1 MLIIYFGV
9 YEMII
14 LSLNNISKAYG
25 TDIILKDIN
34 FSLNENEK
42 VGLVGIN
49 GAGKTT
55 LFKILCQ
62 ETGYDSG
69 SIYMPI
75 DKKIGYLSQNLDLE
89 VECTVFQETMKVF
102 KHLKDMELRLRE
114 IEGLM
119 SNPNMDYSSS
129 EHERLLKEYGHIQ
142 EEYESANG
150 YGSESFARGILIGLG
165 ISSVD
170 FDKEIKYLSGGQKTR
185 VALAK
190 LLLKNPDIL
199 LLDEPTNHLDLNA
212 INFLENFL
220 KDYKGTV
227 IVISHD
233 RYFLDIVTNKTLE
246 LTNGIIEEYGG
257 NYSYFISEREK
268 RYEMRIKEFENQQKE
283 IERLEDII
291 KKFRANTR
299 EKSNK
304 QAASREK
311 ALDRIERLDKPGID
325 NRGTRISFDAKIKS
339 GNDVLMI
346 EELSKAFGDNQLFQ
360 NLSFLIRRGE
370 RIALIGENGKGKT
383 TLFRIICGYAEGDS
397 GQARLGRNVF
407 TGYYDQEQKDLSP
420 DKTVLDELWDAY
432 PDMTTTEVR
441 TYLGSFLFTGDD
453 VFKQVATLSG
463 GEKCKLSLLK
473 LMLSKSN
480 FLLLD
485 EPTNHLDM
493 LSREALENALLH
505 YDGTL
510 FVISHDRYFL
520 NKVINRILELD
531 GNGLTEYLGNFE
543 YYHAK
548 KNAPEDEIIISTAG
562 KTKTEAKEERKKL
575 RNIYEKKKQSE
586 KDLKELELQIERIEN
601 DINENEGLLC
611 LDEVYSNSQK
621 TAEISKNI
629 ITLRK
634 TLDSLYD
641 KWEELSTLT

>member
-1 MLIIYFGV
+1 
-9 YEMII
+9 MII
-14 LSLNNISKAYG
+14 LSLNNISKAFG

-34 FSLNENEK
+34 FSINENEK
-42 VGLVGIN
+42 IGLVGIN

-62 ETGYDSG
+62 EIGYDSG
-69 SIYMPI
+69 SIYIPA
-75 DKKIGYLSQNLDLE
+75 DKKIGYLSQNLDLDLNS
-89 VECTVFQETMKVF
+89 TVFEETMKVF
-102 KHLKDMELRLRE
+102 KSIKDMELRLRE
-114 IEGLM
+114 IEGII
-119 SNPNMDYSSS
+119 SNPKMDYSSNQ
-129 EHERLLKEYGHIQ
+129 HENYLKEYGHIQ
-142 EEYESANG
+142 EEYERMNG

-170 FDKEIKYLSGGQKTR
+170 FDKMIKYLSGGQKTR

-212 INFLENFL
+212 ISFLENFL
-220 KDYKGTV
+220 KDYRGTV

-233 RYFLDIVTNKTLE
+233 RYFLDVVTNKTLE
-246 LTNGIIEEYGG
+246 LTQGIVEEYGG

-268 RYEMRIKEFENQQKE
+268 RYELRMKEFENQQKE
-283 IERLEDII
+283 IERLEEII
-291 KKFRANTR
+291 KNFRANTR

-311 ALDRIERLDKPGID
+311 ALDKIERIDRPGID
-325 NRGTRISFDAKIKS
+325 KRGTRIAFDAKIKS

-346 EELSKAFGDNQLFQ
+346 EELSKAFGENQLFK

-370 RIALIGENGKGKT
+370 RVALIGENGKGKT
-383 TLFRIICGYAEGDS
+383 TLFRIICGFIEGDE
-397 GQARLGRNVF
+397 GHARLGRNVF
-407 TGYYDQEQKDLSP
+407 VGYYDQEQKDLSP
-420 DKTVLDELWDAY
+420 EKTVIDELWDEY

-453 VFKQVATLSG
+453 VFKQVSSLSG
-463 GEKCKLSLLK
+463 GEKCRLSLLK

-505 YDGTL
+505 YEGTL

-520 NKVINRILELD
+520 NKVIQRIFELD
-531 GNGLTEYLGNFE
+531 RNGLTEYLGNFE
-543 YYHAK
+543 YYNNK
-548 KNAPEDEIIISTAG
+548 KNAPEDEIVINTAG
-562 KTKTEAKEERKKL
+562 KTKTEIKEERKKL
-575 RNIYEKKKQSE
+575 RDIQERKKQLE
-586 KDLKELELQIERIEN
+586 KDLKTLEREIEN
-601 DINENEGLLC
+601 TENCIKENENLMCIE
-611 LDEVYSNSQK
+611 EVYSNPQK
-621 TAEISKNI
+621 SVEVSKNI
-629 ITLRK
+629 VSLKENLNTL
-634 TLDSLYD
+634 YN
-641 KWEELSTLT
+641 KWEELSSLVEDE

>member
-1 MLIIYFGV
+1 
-9 YEMII
+9 MII
-14 LSLNNISKAYG
+14 LSLNNISKVYG

-34 FSLNENEK
+34 FSVNENEK
-42 VGLVGIN
+42 IGLVGIN

-62 ETGYDSG
+62 EISYDSG
-69 SIYMPI
+69 SIYVPS
-75 DKKIGYLSQNLDLE
+75 DKKIGYLSQNLDLDMD
-89 VECTVFQETMKVF
+89 CTVFQETMKVF
-102 KHLKDMELRLRE
+102 KSVKDMELRLRE
-114 IEGLM
+114 IEIII
-119 SNPNMDYSSS
+119 SSPEMDYASNQ
-129 EHERLLKEYGHIQ
+129 HKNLLKEYGHIQ
-142 EEYESANG
+142 EEYERVNG

-165 ISSVD
+165 ISTID

-220 KDYKGTV
+220 KDYKGTI

-233 RYFLDIVTNKTLE
+233 RYFLDVVTNKTLE
-246 LTNGIIEEYGG
+246 LTRGIVEEYGG

-268 RYEMRIKEFENQQKE
+268 RYQQRIQEFENQQKE
-283 IERLEDII
+283 IERLEEII
-291 KKFRANTR
+291 KNFRANTR

-311 ALDRIERLDKPGID
+311 ALDKIERIDKPGID
-325 NRGTRISFDAKIKS
+325 NRGTRISFEAKIKS

-346 EELSKAFGDNQLFQ
+346 ENLSKSFGDNQLFQ

-370 RIALIGENGKGKT
+370 RVALIGENGKGKT
-383 TLFRIICGYAEGDS
+383 TLFRIICGLVEGD
-397 GQARLGRNVF
+397 GGHPRLGRNVF
-407 TGYYDQEQKDLSP
+407 VGYYDQEQRDLSSE
-420 DKTVLDELWDAY
+420 KTVIDELWDEY

-453 VFKQVATLSG
+453 VFKKVSSLSG
-463 GEKCKLSLLK
+463 GEKCRLSLLK

-480 FLLLD
+480 LLLLD

-505 YDGTL
+505 YEGTL

-520 NKVINRILELD
+520 NKVIQRIFELD
-531 GNGLTEYLGNFE
+531 GNGFTDYLGNFE
-543 YYHAK
+543 YYQNK
-548 KNAPEDEIIISTAG
+548 KNAPENEIVINTAG
-562 KTKTEAKEERKKL
+562 KTKTEIKEERKKL
-575 RNIYEKKKQSE
+575 REIQEKRKQSE
-586 KDLKELELQIERIEN
+586 KDLAAIEKEIEKTENSIKDLENLM
-601 DINENEGLLC
+601 C
-611 LDEVYSNSQK
+611 LEEVYSNSQK
-621 TAEISKNI
+621 SAEISKD
-629 ITLRK
+629 ITNLK
-634 TLDSLYD
+634 ESLSALYD
-641 KWEELSTLT
+641 NWDQLSSIVEED

>member
-1 MLIIYFGV
+1 
-9 YEMII
+9 MII

-34 FSLNENEK
+34 FSINESEK

-55 LFKILCQ
+55 LFKILCH

-69 SIYMPI
+69 SIYIPAE
-75 DKKIGYLSQNLDLE
+75 KKIGYLSQNLDLDLD
-89 VECTVFQETMKVF
+89 CTVFEETMKVF
-102 KHLKDMELRLRE
+102 KLIKDMELRLRE
-114 IEGLM
+114 IEGII
-119 SNPNMDYSSS
+119 SNPDMDYASN
-129 EHERLLKEYGHIQ
+129 EHEVLLKEYGRIQ
-142 EEYESANG
+142 EEYERMNG

-233 RYFLDIVTNKTLE
+233 RYFLDVVTNKTIE
-246 LTNGIIEEYGG
+246 LTKGVIEEYGG

-268 RYEMRIKEFENQQKE
+268 RYELRLKEFENQQKE
-283 IERLEDII
+283 IDRLEEII

-311 ALDRIERLDKPGID
+311 ALDRIERVNKPDID
-325 NRGTRISFDAKIKS
+325 NKGTRISFDAKIKS

-346 EELSKAFGDNQLFQ
+346 EGLSKSFGDNQLFQ

-370 RIALIGENGKGKT
+370 RVALIGENGKGKT
-383 TLFRIICGYAEGDS
+383 TLFRIICGLTEGDR
-397 GQARLGRNVF
+397 GLARLGRNVF
-407 TGYYDQEQKDLSP
+407 VGYYDQEQKDLSP
-420 DKTVLDELWDAY
+420 EKTVLDELWDAY

-453 VFKQVATLSG
+453 VFKQVSSLSG
-463 GEKCKLSLLK
+463 GEKCRLSLLK

-480 FLLLD
+480 LLLLD

-493 LSREALENALLH
+493 LSREALENALLN

-520 NKVINRILELD
+520 NKVIKRILELD
-531 GNGLTEYLGNFE
+531 EKGLTEYLGNFK
-543 YYHAK
+543 YYQSK
-548 KNAPEDEIIISTAG
+548 KDAPEDEIIINTAG
-562 KTKTEAKEERKKL
+562 KTKTEIKEERKKL
-575 RNIYEKKKQSE
+575 RDIQEKKKQTE
-586 KDLKELELQIERIEN
+586 RDLKAIEKEIEN
-601 DINENEGLLC
+601 TENSIVENENLMC
-611 LDEVYSNSQK
+611 LEEVYSNPQRS
-621 TAEISKNI
+621 AEVSKSI
-629 ITLRK
+629 INLK
-634 TLDSLYD
+634 ESLSILYD
-641 KWEELSTLT
+641 RWEELSLLIEDD

>member
-1 MLIIYFGV
+1 
-9 YEMII
+9 MII

-25 TDIILKDIN
+25 TNIILKDIN
-34 FSLNENEK
+34 FSINENEK
-42 VGLVGIN
+42 IGLVGIN

-62 ETGYDSG
+62 EIGYDSG
-69 SIYMPI
+69 SIYMPPN
-75 DKKIGYLSQNLDLE
+75 KKIGYLSQNLDLDMDS
-89 VECTVFQETMKVF
+89 TVFQETMKVF
-102 KHLKDMELRLRE
+102 KHIKDMELRLRE
-114 IEGLM
+114 IEALM
-119 SNPNMDYSSS
+119 SNPNMDYSSN
-129 EHERLLKEYGHIQ
+129 EHEILLKEYGRIQ
-142 EEYESANG
+142 EEYERANG

-165 ISSVD
+165 ISTVD

-185 VALAK
+185 VALSK
-190 LLLKNPDIL
+190 LLLKSPDIL

-212 INFLENFL
+212 ISFLENFL

-246 LTNGIIEEYGG
+246 LTSGIIEEYGG

-268 RYEMRIKEFENQQKE
+268 RFEVRMKEFENQQKE

-311 ALDRIERLDKPGID
+311 ALDRIERVDKPGID

-346 EELSKAFGDNQLFQ
+346 EELSKAFGDNQLFKS
-360 NLSFLIRRGE
+360 LSFLIRRGE
-370 RIALIGENGKGKT
+370 RVALIGENGKGKT
-383 TLFRIICGYAEGDS
+383 TLFRIICGFTEGDS

-407 TGYYDQEQKDLSP
+407 TGYYDQEQKDLSLE
-420 DKTVLDELWDAY
+420 KTVLDELWDTY

-453 VFKQVATLSG
+453 VFKQVSSLSG
-463 GEKCKLSLLK
+463 GEKCRLSLLK

-480 FLLLD
+480 LLLLD

-493 LSREALENALLH
+493 LSREALENALLN

-531 GNGLTEYLGNFE
+531 ETGLSEYLGNFQ
-543 YYHAK
+543 YYLAK
-548 KNAPEDEIIISTAG
+548 KNATEDEIIISTAG
-562 KTKTEAKEERKKL
+562 KTKTEIKEERKKL
-575 RNIYEKKKQSE
+575 RDIQEKKKQTE
-586 KDLKELELQIERIEN
+586 KDLKDIEKEIERVEN
-601 DINENEGLLC
+601 SINENENLMC
-611 LDEVYSNSQK
+611 LEEVYSNPQK
-621 TAEISKNI
+621 SAEVSKNI
-629 ITLRK
+629 TSLK
-634 TLDSLYD
+634 ESLNTLYD
-641 KWEELSTLT
+641 RWEELSSLVEEE

>member
-1 MLIIYFGV
+1 
-9 YEMII
+9 MII

-34 FSLNENEK
+34 FSVNENEK
-42 VGLVGIN
+42 IGLVGIN

-55 LFKILCQ
+55 LFKILCHQ
-62 ETGYDSG
+62 TGYDSG
-69 SIYMPI
+69 SIYIPS
-75 DKKIGYLSQNLDLE
+75 DKKIGYLSQSLDIDMD
-89 VECTVFQETMKVF
+89 CTVFEETMKVF
-102 KHLKDMELRLRE
+102 KTIKDMELRLRE
-114 IEGLM
+114 IEKIM
-119 SNPNMDYSSS
+119 SGPLMDYESKK
-129 EHERLLKEYGHIQ
+129 HESLLKEYGRIQ
-142 EEYESANG
+142 EEYERMNG

-233 RYFLDIVTNKTLE
+233 RYFLDVVTSKTLE
-246 LTNGIIEEYGG
+246 LTKGIIEEYGG

-268 RYEMRIKEFENQQKE
+268 RYELRMKEFENQQKE
-283 IERLEDII
+283 IDRLEEII

-311 ALDRIERLDKPGID
+311 ALDRIELIDKPTRD
-325 NRGTRISFDAKIKS
+325 NKTTRISFDAKIKS

-346 EELSKAFGDNQLFQ
+346 ENLSKSFGDNRLFQ

-370 RIALIGENGKGKT
+370 RVALIGENGKGKT
-383 TLFRIICGYAEGDS
+383 TLFKIICGLIQGDS
-397 GQARLGRNVF
+397 GLARLGRNVF
-407 TGYYDQEQKDLSP
+407 VGYYDQEQKDLSP
-420 DKTVLDELWDAY
+420 EKTVLDELWDAY

-453 VFKQVATLSG
+453 VFKQVSSLSG
-463 GEKCKLSLLK
+463 GEKCRLSLLK
-473 LMLSKSN
+473 LMLSGSN
-480 FLLLD
+480 LLLLD

-493 LSREALENALLH
+493 LSREALENALLS

-520 NKVINRILELD
+520 NKVINRILELEQ
-531 GNGLTEYLGNFE
+531 NGVTEYLGNFE
-543 YYHAK
+543 YYHNR
-548 KNAPEDEIIISTAG
+548 KNAPEDEIIINTAG
-562 KTKTEAKEERKKL
+562 KTKTEIKEERKKL
-575 RNIYEKKKQSE
+575 RDIQEKKKQTE
-586 KDLKELELQIERIEN
+586 KDLKAIEKEIEN
-601 DINENEGLLC
+601 TENSIIENENLMC
-611 LDEVYSNSQK
+611 LEEVYSNPQRS
-621 TAEISKNI
+621 AEVSKNI
-629 ITLRK
+629 INLK
-634 TLDSLYD
+634 ESLNNLYD
-641 KWEELSTLT
+641 RWEELSLLVEDD

>member
-1 MLIIYFGV
+1 
-9 YEMII
+9 MII

-34 FSLNENEK
+34 FSINESEK

-55 LFKILCQ
+55 LFRILCH
-62 ETGYDSG
+62 ETSYDSG
-69 SIYMPI
+69 SIYIPA
-75 DKKIGYLSQNLDLE
+75 DKKIGYLSQNLDLDSD
-89 VECTVFQETMKVF
+89 CTVFEETMKVF
-102 KHLKDMELRLRE
+102 KSIKNMELRLRE
-114 IEGLM
+114 IEGII
-119 SNPNMDYSSS
+119 SNPGMDYASN
-129 EHERLLKEYGHIQ
+129 EHENLLREYGRIQ
-142 EEYESANG
+142 EEYERMNG

-165 ISSVD
+165 IASVD

-233 RYFLDIVTNKTLE
+233 RYFLDVVTSRTFE
-246 LTNGIIEEYGG
+246 LTKGVIEEYNG

-268 RYEMRIKEFENQQKE
+268 RYELRMKEFENQQKE
-283 IERLEDII
+283 IDRLEEII
-291 KKFRANTR
+291 RKFRANTR

-311 ALDRIERLDKPGID
+311 ALDRIERVNKPDTD
-325 NRGTRISFDAKIKS
+325 NKGTRIFFDTKIKS
-339 GNDVLMI
+339 GNDVLII
-346 EELSKAFGDNQLFQ
+346 EGLSKSFGNSQLFQ

-370 RIALIGENGKGKT
+370 RVALIGENGKGKT
-383 TLFRIICGYAEGDS
+383 TLFKIICGLTEGDS
-397 GQARLGRNVF
+397 GLARLGRNVF
-407 TGYYDQEQKDLSP
+407 IGYYDQEQKDLSP
-420 DKTVLDELWDAY
+420 EKTVLDELWDAY

-453 VFKQVATLSG
+453 VFKQVSSLSG
-463 GEKCKLSLLK
+463 GEKCRLSLLK

-480 FLLLD
+480 LLLLD

-493 LSREALENALLH
+493 LSREALENALLN

-531 GNGLTEYLGNFE
+531 EKGLTEYFGNFK
-543 YYHAK
+543 YYQSK
-548 KNAPEDEIIISTAG
+548 KDAPKDEIIINTVG
-562 KTKTEAKEERKKL
+562 KTKTEIKEERKKL
-575 RNIYEKKKQSE
+575 RDIQEKKKQTE
-586 KDLKELELQIERIEN
+586 RDLKAIEKEIEN
-601 DINENEGLLC
+601 TENSIAENENLMC
-611 LDEVYSNSQK
+611 LEEVYSNPQK
-621 TAEISKNI
+621 SAEVSKNI
-629 ITLRK
+629 INLK
-634 TLDSLYD
+634 ESLSILYE
-641 KWEELSTLT
+641 KWEELSLLIEDD

>member
-1 MLIIYFGV
+1 
-9 YEMII
+9 MII
-14 LSLNNISKAYG
+14 LSLNNISKAFG

-34 FSLNENEK
+34 FSINENEK
-42 VGLVGIN
+42 IGLVGIN

-62 ETGYDSG
+62 EIGYDSG
-69 SIYMPI
+69 SIYIPA
-75 DKKIGYLSQNLDLE
+75 DKKIGYLSQNLDLDLNS
-89 VECTVFQETMKVF
+89 TVFEETMKVF
-102 KHLKDMELRLRE
+102 KSIKDMELRLRE
-114 IEGLM
+114 IEGII
-119 SNPNMDYSSS
+119 SNPQMDYASNQ
-129 EHERLLKEYGHIQ
+129 HEILLREYGHIQ
-142 EEYESANG
+142 EEYERMNG

-233 RYFLDIVTNKTLE
+233 RYFLDVVTNKTLE
-246 LTNGIIEEYGG
+246 LTQGIVEEYGG

-268 RYEMRIKEFENQQKE
+268 RYELRMKEFENQQKE
-283 IERLEDII
+283 IERLEEII
-291 KKFRANTR
+291 KNFRANTR

-311 ALDRIERLDKPGID
+311 ALDKIERIDRPGID
-325 NRGTRISFDAKIKS
+325 KRGTRIAFDAKIKS

-346 EELSKAFGDNQLFQ
+346 EELSKAFGENQLFK

-370 RIALIGENGKGKT
+370 RVALIGENGKGKT
-383 TLFRIICGYAEGDS
+383 TLFRIICGFIEGDE
-397 GQARLGRNVF
+397 GHARLGRNVF
-407 TGYYDQEQKDLSP
+407 VGYYDQEQKDLSSE
-420 DKTVLDELWDAY
+420 KTVIDELWDEY

-453 VFKQVATLSG
+453 VFKQVASLSG
-463 GEKCKLSLLK
+463 GEKCRLSLLK

-505 YDGTL
+505 YEGTL

-520 NKVINRILELD
+520 NKVIQRIFELD
-531 GNGLTEYLGNFE
+531 RNGLTEYLGNFQ
-543 YYHAK
+543 YYQNK
-548 KNAPEDEIIISTAG
+548 KSASEDAIVINTVG
-562 KTKTEAKEERKKL
+562 KTKTEIKEERKKL
-575 RNIYEKKKQSE
+575 RDIQEKKKQTE
-586 KDLKELELQIERIEN
+586 KDLKTIEKEIENIESNIKELENLM
-601 DINENEGLLC
+601 C
-611 LDEVYSNSQK
+611 LEEIYSNSQK
-621 TAEISKNI
+621 SAEVSKNI
-629 ITLRK
+629 IGLK
-634 TLDSLYD
+634 ESLNILYD
-641 KWEELSTLT
+641 KWEELS